1 MSWKSNGSMSNETD
15 RWADRYVDP
24 PQERH
29 IVTNTVENLVTALNK
44 KFGTAKHPAAH
55 RASEMPP
62 VVCHHSGSLA
72 LDFALGKGGLPTNRI
87 IEIVGKEGGGKTT
100 LALLAAREW
109 IEAFPERTVLY
120 FDLEH
125 KLTPEWATKLV
136 GEKAMENLIIVEPE
150 SVEQMIDIYREFVP
164 TGDVSM
170 AIVDSIGGAPSSRS
184 MDPDRSAEKANVAGN
199 AQAISLFSR
208 FAANLSSKY
217 DCTTIGINQM
227 RDNMTPMSF
236 AINTP
241 GGHAWKHACVARI
254 QLSPGKEKF
263 YEVINGEKIQVGYEI
278 VARVFKNQ
286 LASPYRTANWKFFN
300 QESEQYGPV
309 GIDTGEECLRLAT
322 LVGVIEKRGAWLY
335 HEAFP
340 DGGKINGDKKF
351 REMLDTD
358 RELRELIIE
367 EVKFALAHDPAA
379 VAQVA
384 PMVELDDEEALKQ
397 GLINAKDA

>member
-1 MSWKSNGSMSNETD
+1 MSNESGPRSDTPI
-15 RWADRYVDP
+15 DP
-24 PQERH
+24 PERRH
-29 IVTNTVENLVTALNK
+29 NVNEQVQTLVNALNK

-62 VVCHHSGSLA
+62 VICHHSGSLS
-72 LDFALGKGGLPTNRI
+72 LDFALGKGGLPLNRI
-87 IEIVGKEGGGKTT
+87 VEIVGKEGGGKTT

-109 IEAFPERTVLY
+109 IEAFPDRTVLY

-136 GEKAMENLIIVEPE
+136 GEEAMEKLIIVEPE

-184 MDPDRSAEKANVAGN
+184 MDPERSAEKANVAGN

-208 FAANLSSKY
+208 FAANLSAKY

-278 VARVFKNQ
+278 NARVFKNQ
-286 LASPYRTANWKFFN
+286 LASPYRTASWKFFN
-300 QESEQYGPV
+300 HESEQYGPV
-309 GIDTGEECLRLAT
+309 GIDTGEECLRLAS
-322 LVGVIEKRGAWLY
+322 LVGVIEKRGAWIY
-335 HEAFP
+335 HPDLP

-351 REMLDTD
+351 RELLDAD
-358 RELRELIIE
+358 REFREAIIN
-367 EVKFALAHDPAA
+367 EVKSALSHDPSA
-379 VAQVA
+379 VAEVA
-384 PMVELDDEEALKQ
+384 PMVELDDEEALAQ
-397 GLINAKDA
+397 GFINGEDA